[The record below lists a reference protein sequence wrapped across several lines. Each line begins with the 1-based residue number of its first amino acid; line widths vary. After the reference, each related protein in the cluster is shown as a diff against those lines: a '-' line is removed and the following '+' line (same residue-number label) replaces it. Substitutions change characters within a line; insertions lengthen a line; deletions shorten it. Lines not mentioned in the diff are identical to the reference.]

1 MMMGAVKEIRHAN
14 RGNRG
19 GGFDGSESGVIV
31 HNVVGEQRFI
41 AAATAKIQS
50 GEVIKSAGSTNGGE
64 EQAVFAIPERMLERR
79 RFWLPIPVLRA
90 GRLLRGIE
98 GRANDQRRSV
108 IPIDREAC
116 RYIER
121 KMCRDEQWRRECH
134 RGVIFAI
141 LDLHF
146 SKRKEECALR
156 WRCTARD
163 VGG

>member
-50 GEVIKSAGSTNGGE
+50 GEVIKRAGSTNGGE

-79 RFWLPIPVLRA
+79 RFWLAIPVLRA
-90 GRLLRGIE
+90 CWLLRRIE
-98 GRANDQRRSV
+98 GLTKDQGKNV
-108 IPIDREAC
+108 IRMDREAC
-116 RYIER
+116 R
-121 KMCRDEQWRRECH
+121 
-134 RGVIFAI
+134 
-141 LDLHF
+141 
-146 SKRKEECALR
+146 
-156 WRCTARD
+156 
-163 VGG
+163 